1 MSIPIYESDNDRSKQ
16 LAVATYLG
24 QCWASTPISAPP
36 LAQHDYAMCRYDAR
50 DAKLYAAAY
59 IEVKCRS
66 TLHLPFWVSLTKW
79 QYLATLSETTS
90 CPAFIVI
97 HAADTNLVHY
107 IRVTPNPPSTASG
120 GRLDR
125 PDDPKAIEIMAAIPA
140 SLINSAG
147 SLPI

>member
-1 MSIPIYESDNDRSKQ
+1 MSTPIYESDRDRSKQ

-50 DAKLYAAAY
+50 DGKLYAAAY

-66 TLHLPFWVSLTKW
+66 TLHLPFWVSLTKYS
-79 QYLATLSETTS
+79 YLSTLSQTTN

-97 HAADTNLVHY
+97 HAADTNLIHY
-107 IRVTPNPPSTASG
+107 IRVGHNPPSTTTG

-125 PDDPKAIEIMAAIPA
+125 PDDPNAIEIMACIPA
-140 SLINSAG
+140 DQISSAG